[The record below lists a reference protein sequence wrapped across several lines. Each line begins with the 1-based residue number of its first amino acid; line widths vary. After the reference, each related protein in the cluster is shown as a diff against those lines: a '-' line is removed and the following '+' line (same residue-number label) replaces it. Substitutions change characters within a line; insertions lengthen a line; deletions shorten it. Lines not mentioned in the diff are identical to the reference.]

1 MIVGK
6 KYLAS
11 EINARYDAIVIG
23 SGLGGLTTAAL
34 LAKAGNSVLVLER
47 HYTAGGF
54 THSFQRKGYE
64 WDVGVHYIGEV
75 HRPDAPLRRVFDY
88 ITDGKL
94 QWAKMDAVYDRI
106 LIAGDEYAFVAGAR
120 NFREELL
127 RSFPKA
133 GAEIDAYLHHIRQAS
148 RSIAT
153 HFARR
158 HMPAIMQ
165 SALGLLPQ
173 RNRIDYFGRTTRSVM
188 ADCIHDP
195 KLASVL
201 CGQWGDYGLPP
212 GQSSFGMHAVVAQH
226 YLGGASFPVGGASQI
241 AHHIVPVIERAGGS
255 VRVDAEVESVL
266 VDKDRAIG
274 VRMANG
280 DEIRATQVISA
291 VGLFNTYQKLIPES
305 VGQRLGMP
313 EKLDR
318 FKPSMAH
325 LGLYLGIKA
334 TAQELGLEQA
344 NRWVYQ
350 DYDHDASLAR
360 FLDLPTPNG
369 SNGTFPVSFLS
380 FPSAK
385 DPAWTHNHPGTA
397 TIDVVAPAPYQW
409 FEPWQHM
416 PWKRRGADYEDL
428 KQSLTEQLLAEVY
441 RQVPQVRGKIDY
453 CELSTPL
460 STAHFG
466 NYAQGQ
472 VYGMDHSPQRFA
484 QSWVKPSTPIKNFYL
499 TGQDIMTCGVA
510 AAMMAGVMTAINA
523 LGTTATVLLPEVLA
537 PQSAW
542 GHQATRT
549 LSRLG
554 RPPLSGTKTRLAPPE
569 PKARS
574 FAARCVARVP
584 LTHDVVALRFAVP
597 DTALAFKPGQF
608 VTLALDINS
617 QQHFRSYTIAS
628 SPAQGSTIEL
638 IIKRVDQG
646 LVSNWLCDTVQPGT
660 VVSMS
665 GPHGS
670 FTCAPRPRPK
680 LLMLSAGSG
689 VTPMLSMTRW
699 LRDSGTRADV
709 VFFHSARTTRDLI
722 CDDEVQAMAQ
732 TLPHFARHIS
742 LTRSTRTVRHARKG
756 HIDAA
761 MLHAI
766 APDFMEREVYV
777 CGPQGFMAS
786 VREILQTARFGMR
799 HHHEENFDA
808 SVKASGGRVSFAR
821 SGLAIDAAGEVSLL
835 DIAQQAGVSIANACR
850 TGECGECKAKKC
862 SGEVLMANTAGLAAN
877 EEDEGYVLTCVG
889 YANGAVTLDA

>member
-6 KYLAS
+6 KYVAS

-34 LAKAGNSVLVLER
+34 LAKAGKSVLVLER

-75 HRPDAPLRRVFDY
+75 HRPDSPLRRVFDC
-88 ITDGKL
+88 ITEGKL

-133 GAEIDAYLHHIRQAS
+133 GDEIDAYLHHIRQAS
-148 RSIAT
+148 RSIGA

-158 HMPAIMQ
+158 HMPAVMQ
-165 SALGLLPQ
+165 SALEFWPQ
-173 RNRIDYFGRTTRSVM
+173 KNRIDYFGRTTHSVM

-195 KLASVL
+195 RLASVL

-212 GQSSFGMHAVVAQH
+212 RQSSFGMHAVVAQH
-226 YLGGASFPVGGASQI
+226 YLGGANFPVGGASQI
-241 AHHIVPVIERAGGS
+241 AHHIEPVITRAGGS
-255 VRVDAEVESVL
+255 VRVNAEVETIL
-266 VDKDRAIG
+266 LDKDRAIG

-280 DEIRATQVISA
+280 DEILATQVISA

-313 EKLDR
+313 EKLTR

-325 LGLYLGIKA
+325 LGLYLGIKG
-334 TAQELGLEQA
+334 TAQELGLAQA

-360 FLDLPTPNG
+360 FLDQPGPNG
-369 SNGTFPVSFLS
+369 AFPVSFLS

-416 PWKRRGADYEDL
+416 PWKHRGADYEAF
-428 KQSLTEQLLAEVY
+428 KQSLSEQLLAEVY
-441 RQVPQVRGKIDY
+441 RQVPQVRGRVDY

-484 QSWVKPSTPIKNFYL
+484 QSWVKPTTPIKNFYL

-510 AAMMAGVMTAINA
+510 AAMMAGVMTC
-523 LGTTATVLLPEVLA
+523 LLYT
-537 PQSAW
+537 S
-542 GHQATRT
+542 
-549 LSRLG
+549 
-554 RPPLSGTKTRLAPPE
+554 
-569 PKARS
+569 
-574 FAARCVARVP
+574 RCV
-584 LTHDVVALRFAVP
+584 
-597 DTALAFKPGQF
+597 
-608 VTLALDINS
+608 
-617 QQHFRSYTIAS
+617 
-628 SPAQGSTIEL
+628 
-638 IIKRVDQG
+638 
-646 LVSNWLCDTVQPGT
+646 
-660 VVSMS
+660 
-665 GPHGS
+665 
-670 FTCAPRPRPK
+670 
-680 LLMLSAGSG
+680 
-689 VTPMLSMTRW
+689 
-699 LRDSGTRADV
+699 
-709 VFFHSARTTRDLI
+709 
-722 CDDEVQAMAQ
+722 
-732 TLPHFARHIS
+732 
-742 LTRSTRTVRHARKG
+742 
-756 HIDAA
+756 
-761 MLHAI
+761 
-766 APDFMEREVYV
+766 
-777 CGPQGFMAS
+777 
-786 VREILQTARFGMR
+786 
-799 HHHEENFDA
+799 
-808 SVKASGGRVSFAR
+808 
-821 SGLAIDAAGEVSLL
+821 
-835 DIAQQAGVSIANACR
+835 
-850 TGECGECKAKKC
+850 
-862 SGEVLMANTAGLAAN
+862 
-877 EEDEGYVLTCVG
+877 
-889 YANGAVTLDA
+889 